1 MPDGFRVPQSTTTS
15 TDCVL
20 VIDHDTDLLHSF
32 IQVLQ
37 AYDIPIA
44 TARDEYEALAAFRWY
59 RPGVVLTDI
68 LAPEQYRAAL
78 AMRRARPNTRVV
90 AMSGSTGAERVDFL
104 RIAKT
109 FDADAI
115 VHKPFDVS
123 ELVKL
128 LRTFVQRRW

>member
-1 MPDGFRVPQSTTTS
+1 MPDGSRVSQSAASS
-15 TDCVL
+15 TACVL

-32 IQVLQ
+32 IQVLE
-37 AYDIPIA
+37 AYGIPIA
-44 TARDEYEALAAFRWY
+44 TARDEHEALAAFRWY

-68 LAPEQYRAAL
+68 LAPEQYSTVL
-78 AMRRARPNTRVV
+78 AMRRAQPNTRVV
-90 AMSGSTGAERVDFL
+90 AMSGSTGVDRVDFL